1 MRLRYRNMIFCCLLV
16 ALSAGLASCSD
27 NGEEPVT
34 PFAETMVRFSV
45 VTSQQISTKAAP
57 APDNAQYWEGY
68 NAETGNALDNNLL
81 KEGFTVVFTDNNCQ
95 KVLSTITTFVQL
107 PSATST
113 ANGTSYDFQG
123 VIPSKDVETLK
134 KQADA
139 KIHVIAN
146 AGSGNFLLRELSF
159 TKSGQPGTGFNAIPM
174 WGVRT
179 VDLTGMEQGEVYD
192 AGTIDLLRAMAKVE
206 IELDPSTEAAPNLI
220 TKLVS
225 ATVNGANPQGFVLP
239 GTWNSVEET
248 KKIAFASTMRIP
260 SGLTAATINDMQPGT
275 DGKITF
281 YLPETANADGNVNI
295 SLEYAVDGDD
305 ETMIS
310 GGNRTNTIHFAVY
323 DDAGTTPAT
332 YHDIVRNHLYRFT
345 VKLGRTDAGAT
356 VRYTVCPMN
365 ELEATIPEFN

>member
-57 APDNAQYWEGY
+57 APDDALYWEGY

-107 PSATST
+107 PSA
-113 ANGTSYDFQG
+113 NGTTYDFQG
-123 VIPSKDVETLK
+123 VIPSKDVEPLK
-134 KQADA
+134 KHTNA

-159 TKSGQPGTGFNAIPM
+159 TKSGQPDAGFNAIPM

-179 VDLTGMEQGEVYD
+179 VNLIGMKQGEVYD

-206 IELDPSTEAAPNLI
+206 IELAPSTEAAPNLI
-220 TKLVS
+220 TGLVS
-225 ATVNGANPQGFVLP
+225 ATVNGANTQGFVLP

-248 KKIAFASTMRIP
+248 KKIAFSTMRIP

-281 YLPETANADGNVNI
+281 YLPETANTNGNVNI

-305 ETMIS
+305 
-310 GGNRTNTIHFAVY
+310 GGNKTSTIHFAVY
-323 DDAGTTPAT
+323 NDAGTEPAT

-356 VRYTVCPMN
+356 IRYTVCPMN
-365 ELEATIPEFN
+365 GLEANIPEFN

>member
-57 APDNAQYWEGY
+57 APDDAQYWEGY
-68 NAETGNALDNNLL
+68 NKEAGNTFDNNLL
-81 KEGFTVVFTDNNCQ
+81 KEGFMVVFTDKTS

-107 PSATST
+107 PP
-113 ANGTSYDFQG
+113 ANGTTYDFQG
-123 VIPSKDVETLK
+123 VIPSKDVETLRK
-134 KQADA
+134 HTDA

-146 AGSGNFLLRELSF
+146 AGSGNSLLGDLKF

-179 VDLTGMEQGEVYD
+179 VNLTSMKQGEVYN

-206 IELDPSTEAAPNLI
+206 IERASSTTEAPNLI

-225 ATVNGANPQGFVLP
+225 ATVNGANTQGFVLP
-239 GTWNSVEET
+239 GTWDSVEET
-248 KKIAFASTMRIP
+248 KEIEFAKTMRIP
-260 SGLTAATINDMQPGT
+260 SGITATTVNGMQPGT

-281 YLPETANADGNVNI
+281 YLPETANTTNGNVNI

-305 ETMIS
+305 

-323 DDAGTTPAT
+323 DDAGTASAT

-356 VRYTVCPMN
+356 IRYTVCPMN
-365 ELEATIPEFN
+365 GLEANIPEFN

>member
-57 APDNAQYWEGY
+57 APDNAQYWEDNY
-68 NAETGNALDNNLL
+68 TDEAGNDFDDNLL

-113 ANGTSYDFQG
+113 ANGTTYDFQG

-134 KQADA
+134 KHTNA

-146 AGSGNFLLRELSF
+146 AGSGAFLLGELSF

-179 VDLTGMEQGEVYD
+179 VNLTSMKQGEVYD

-206 IELDPSTEAAPNLI
+206 IELAPSTEAAPNLI

-225 ATVNGANPQGFVLP
+225 ATVNGANTQGFVLP

-248 KKIAFASTMRIP
+248 KKIEFAKTMRIP
-260 SGLTAATINDMQPGT
+260 SGLTAETIDNMQPGT

-281 YLPETANADGNVNI
+281 YLPETANTTNGNVNI
-295 SLEYAVDGDD
+295 NLEYAVDGDD
-305 ETMIS
+305 

-323 DDAGTTPAT
+323 DDAGTASAT

-356 VRYTVCPMN
+356 IRYTVCPMN
-365 ELEATIPEFN
+365 GLEANIPEFN

>member
-16 ALSAGLASCSD
+16 ALSAGLVSCSD

-57 APDNAQYWEGY
+57 APDNALYWEGY
-68 NAETGNALDNNLL
+68 NAETGNTFDNNLL
-81 KEGFTVVFTDNNCQ
+81 KEGFTVVFTDKTCER
-95 KVLSTITTFVQL
+95 VLSTITAFVQL
-107 PSATST
+107 PSA
-113 ANGTSYDFQG
+113 NGTTYDFQG

-134 KQADA
+134 KHTDA

-146 AGSGNFLLRELSF
+146 AGSGAFLLGRLSF
-159 TKSGQPGTGFNAIPM
+159 TKSGQPGTGTGFNAIPM

-179 VDLTGMEQGEVYD
+179 VNLTSMKQGEVYD

-206 IELDPSTEAAPNLI
+206 IERASSTTEAPNLI

-225 ATVNGANPQGFVLP
+225 ATVNGANTQGFVLP
-239 GTWNSVEET
+239 GTWDSVEET
-248 KKIAFASTMRIP
+248 KKIEFASTMRIP
-260 SGLTAATINDMQPGT
+260 SGITAETIDGMQPGT
-275 DGKITF
+275 DDKITF
-281 YLPETANADGNVNI
+281 YLPETANTNGSVNI

-305 ETMIS
+305 

-323 DDAGTTPAT
+323 NDAGTTPAT

-345 VKLGRTDAGAT
+345 VKLGRTDAGAEI
-356 VRYTVCPMN
+356 RYTVCPMN
-365 ELEATIPEFN
+365 GLEANIPEFN

>member
-57 APDNAQYWEGY
+57 ASDNALYWEGD
-68 NAETGNALDNNLL
+68 NAVTGNTFDNNLL
-81 KEGFTVVFTDNNCQ
+81 KEGFTVVFTDNACQ

-107 PSATST
+107 PSA
-113 ANGTSYDFQG
+113 NGTTYDFQG

-134 KQADA
+134 TQTNA

-146 AGSGNFLLRELSF
+146 AGSGAFLPEELSF
-159 TKSGQPGTGFNAIPM
+159 TKSGQPDAGFNAIPM

-179 VDLTGMEQGEVYD
+179 VNLTGMKQGEVYK

-206 IELDPSTEAAPNLI
+206 IELAPSTEAAPNLI

-248 KKIAFASTMRIP
+248 KEIEFAKTMRIP
-260 SGLTAATINDMQPGT
+260 SGITATTVNGMQPGT

-281 YLPETANADGNVNI
+281 YLPETANTTNGNVNI

-305 ETMIS
+305 

-323 DDAGTTPAT
+323 DDAGTASAT

-356 VRYTVCPMN
+356 IRYTVCPMN
-365 ELEATIPEFN
+365 GLEANIPEFN